1 MLVVSVQMNT
11 LECVYVKLM
20 LTSSQC
26 LMDLCRTDVDHPAAR
41 QRCRFSVLAL
51 APHWRRVTFTDE
63 QRYDRDGVVLVR
75 GVLTLAGSSGVC
87 AAHRGAKHL
96 LVPSRLAKLRKALL
110 RRPQGP
116 G

>member
-1 MLVVSVQMNT
+1 MPERMWTILPLAS
-11 LECVYVKLM
+11 
-20 LTSSQC
+20 
-26 LMDLCRTDVDHPAAR
+26 AAA
-41 QRCRFSVLAL
+41 SPSWPSL
-51 APHWRRVTFTDE
+51 HWRRVTFTDE

-87 AAHRGAKHL
+87 AAHRGAMKHL